1 MEQLKHTASSTT
13 EELLYIINELNGYK
27 SENTAL
33 NDAVQRL
40 EKELTKLEN
49 EDGVMFKNNK
59 QLKLINDTQK
69 HQFNTEL
76 EKLQNKHQVNNY
88 TF

>member
-40 EKELTKLEN
+40 EKELTNLEN

-76 EKLQNKHQVNNY
+76 EKL
-88 TF
+88 